1 MFTMGLATWQS
12 ISQPP
17 GLSAVSRPYHEDKLH
32 QTNNQV
38 NPDAAVWPI
47 QTQDGRL
54 LWPADMP
61 GYRNTEPGLESPLV
75 DPIDIA
81 VAPIGATSWGGR
93 ALAMAAEP
101 AIAYGADKA
110 LGALLGMFQRGKDS
124 NLHTP
129 VWAAQHFTASMPQIE
144 DWYRQAYGGL
154 IGEMERSK

>member
-1 MFTMGLATWQS
+1 MKKQTVDK
-12 ISQPP
+12 ISKIILHCSANGP
-17 GLSAVSRPYHEDKLH
+17 GSR
-32 QTNNQV
+32 
-38 NPDAAVWPI
+38 
-47 QTQDGRL
+47 
-54 LWPADMP
+54 
-61 GYRNTEPGLESPLV
+61 
-75 DPIDIA
+75 
-81 VAPIGATSWGGR
+81 IGAYEIRKYHTLPESQGGRGWEDIGYHYVIKRGGR